1 MSLITNHFYH
11 KSNMKI
17 AIEAQR
23 IFRPNKHGMD
33 FVALETIRELQ
44 KIDHENEYFIF
55 VSPGPDHC
63 LDESDNMHI
72 VELHCPSYP
81 LWEQVA
87 LPRAVARVRPDLLH
101 CTSNTAPVKC
111 PVPLVLTLHDIIF
124 LEKRQSS
131 SRSLYQEMGWHY
143 RRLVVP
149 RILSECRKI
158 ITVSNFECNRIREAL
173 NLPKDRLTAVY
184 NGYSPHFRQMPPAP
198 EIVHKYIPSDD
209 YLFFLGNTDPKKN
222 TPRVLKAYGLYLR
235 QSKHKRP
242 LLIADLKEEAI
253 DGILSAEGIK
263 EVKPYLSFPGYIP
276 NADLAALYNGAFAF
290 LYPSLRESFGIPM
303 LESMA
308 CGTPVIA
315 GNTSAMPEI
324 AGEGALLADP
334 LDENDIARKILLLEE
349 DDTFYQQQVDYGLE
363 RVKLFSWRK
372 SAEALL
378 KIYKEIIIHKP
389 QSKGIL

>member
-1 MSLITNHFYH
+1 
-11 KSNMKI
+11 MKI

-63 LDESDNMHI
+63 LNESDNMHI
-72 VELHCPSYP
+72 VELRCPSYP

-198 EIVHKYIPSDD
+198 EIVHKYVPSDD

-389 QSKGIL
+389 QSRGIL